1 MDTAMAPD
9 QNPRSKKMTA
19 FNTTPEGTSCISGG
33 DTWERTMRMRAYVQY
48 LSANG
53 EWANTEKMSL
63 DQARTRCANMDPQQE
78 AFVRVC
84 N

>member
-1 MDTAMAPD
+1 MEHT
-9 QNPRSKKMTA
+9 
-19 FNTTPEGTSCISGG
+19 
-33 DTWERTMRMRAYVQY
+33 MRAYVQY

-63 DQARTRCANMDPQQE
+63 DQARTRCANMDHQQE